1 MSQNKLNLDH
11 YAEIFYALSQRVNN
25 LIELKK
31 SVSNEPHKL
40 KDLIDRQLQRTN
52 EALDIVEKI
61 IGE

>member
-1 MSQNKLNLDH
+1 MSHNKLNPDH

-31 SVSNEPHKL
+31 SVNEPHKL

>member
-1 MSQNKLNLDH
+1 MSQNKLNHDH

-31 SVSNEPHKL
+31 SVNEPHKL